1 MQNSYLS
8 ESEGMIGMMHKADDT
23 IARLSRYNY
32 IRTRYRYVLWRL
44 GKPLIEVS
52 SYLCPLGIADAR
64 THLFISAVERPIT
77 AGIFIRTQSQKKNLL
92 YSFSKQSPNQ
102 HAIK

>member
-1 MQNSYLS
+1 
-8 ESEGMIGMMHKADDT
+8 MMHKADDK

-32 IRTRYRYVLWRL
+32 IKTRYRYVLWRL

-64 THLFISAVERPIT
+64 THLFIAVERPIT
-77 AGIFIRTQSQKKNLL
+77 AGIFIRTQSQKKILL
-92 YSFSKQSPNQ
+92 YSFSKQSPKQ